1 LLTKLADNGA
11 REWYAQ
17 RAIAEGWS
25 RTSLELNIRN
35 RLHERQGQ
43 AVTNFGARLSGAGVS
58 ERGKPQTPPTR
69 GERAEKNPT
78 DKGWVRLLTKP
89 PQAGGFVFESWSC
102 SNRLPRTSTGWKWSP
117 SKSWF
122 RRITCFV

>member
-43 AVTNFGARLSGAGVS
+43 AVTNFGAPPVWRRRVR
-58 ERGKPQTPPTR
+58 ERKAANPANTR
-69 GERAEKNPT
+69 GTGRK
-78 DKGWVRLLTKP
+78 KP
-89 PQAGGFVFESWSC
+89 
-102 SNRLPRTSTGWKWSP
+102 NR
-117 SKSWF
+117 
-122 RRITCFV
+122 